1 MGAWE
6 CAIADSIPTATAIR
20 PPTPAHSANMA
31 RRAER
36 ISPRVVSKW
45 RQIPQDNRSAAPIGQ
60 SPLLQAPLDGRVP
73 SASHS
78 PWPPRLRPC
87 AIDELDRSVLVGQAI
102 GIVTPRH
109 CGLQIFGR
117 IHIHLRL
124 GRVLD
129 QFLIGNPQEELPK
142 MERWMAQLQ
151 RLQLKFSPPPKA

>member
-1 MGAWE
+1 M
-6 CAIADSIPTATAIR
+6 
-20 PPTPAHSANMA
+20 
-31 RRAER
+31 
-36 ISPRVVSKW
+36 
-45 RQIPQDNRSAAPIGQ
+45 
-60 SPLLQAPLDGRVP
+60 
-73 SASHS
+73 
-78 PWPPRLRPC
+78 
-87 AIDELDRSVLVGQAI
+87 LVGQAI